1 MLTVNGLPDDVLR
14 IEGLHTRFRTE
25 EGEIRPVR
33 GVDLAIGRGEIVGLV
48 GESGSG
54 KSVTAHS
61 IMRLIP
67 RNGTIAAGRIAFGG
81 IDLVRASEGEMR
93 RIRGNGIS
101 MIFQEPMTSLNPVIR
116 IGDQIAELLEL
127 HRGMRRRQALGEAL
141 GLLERVGIADPA
153 SRLGGFA
160 HEMSGGQ
167 RQRVMIA
174 MALAC
179 RPQLIVA
186 DEPTTALD
194 VTIQAQI
201 LDLLREL
208 SADYE
213 TAMLLITHDLAV
225 VAETAARVAVMYA
238 GQIVEIAS
246 VEEVFGAALHPY
258 TQGLMRSMPRLDE
271 ERPADR
277 MLPAIPGAVP
287 SAASLPVGCA
297 FQTRCP
303 EVHERCRRAEPP
315 LAEVHPRHF
324 ARCWLHAR

>member
-1 MLTVNGLPDDVLR
+1 LPDDILR
-14 IEGLHTRFRTE
+14 IEALHTTFRTE
-25 EGEIRPVR
+25 EGEVRPVR
-33 GVDLAIGRGEIVGLV
+33 GVDLAIGRGEMLGLV

-67 RNGTIAAGRIAFGG
+67 RNGRIAAGRIEFGG
-81 IDLVRASEGEMR
+81 IDLAKASESEMC

-101 MIFQEPMTSLNPVIR
+101 MIFQEPMTSLNPVLR
-116 IGDQIAELLEL
+116 IGDQVAELLQL
-127 HRGMRRRQALGEAL
+127 HRGMSRREAL
-141 GLLERVGIADPA
+141 GTASGLLQRVGIPDAA
-153 SRLGGFA
+153 SRLKSFA

-179 RPQLIVA
+179 QPQLIIA

-208 SADYE
+208 SADYA

-225 VAETAARVAVMYA
+225 VSETASRVAVMYA
-238 GQIVEIAS
+238 GQIVELAA
-246 VEEVFGAALHPY
+246 VDEVFGAALHPY
-258 TQGLMRSMPRLDE
+258 TQGLMRSILRLDQ
-271 ERPADR
+271 ERSPDR
-277 MLPAIPGAVP
+277 MLPAIAGSVP
-287 SAASLPVGCA
+287 NPARLPVGCA
-297 FQTRCP
+297 FQERCP
-303 EVHERCRRAEPP
+303 QVHERCHQAEPP
-315 LAEVHPRHF
+315 FAEVRPRHF
-324 ARCWLHAR
+324 ARCWLHVH